1 MSLSKDTF
9 CRGVDIYNLSDTGDI
24 CASVTTCVGQSTA
37 TGPKVAVSKKKS
49 FQVRIDS
56 AGKDVC
62 GTIDAHIYCKNNR
75 QDNLKYII
83 EKKGKESMTMEEA
96 IKEINKDA
104 PHQQDQL
111 NYDKDA
117 ARSLAAGTHGAASHL
132 TKTVCEDDEQ
142 CIVRRLTTTE
152 TARLQ
157 GFPDDYTKI
166 NGPETS
172 DAPQYKAHGNSWA
185 TPCAFFMS
193 SRMELEMRRL
203 GFIGTIKYATCC
215 SGIEAHSTAVKNL
228 DWKSIFFSEIEPFP
242 CDVLKHHYPQTPN
255 LGDMTQIH
263 YDDENGVITN
273 SHKEGENYD
282 LPTCFRRAEIQEL
295 PFKHGDLQVFS
306 GGTPCFTK
314 GVSVLTKDG
323 YKPIEDI
330 KVGEEVL
337 THLGRFR
344 KVLRVGSKRSN
355 DLVEVG
361 IVGREKIVCTAEHP
375 FPLLASHRRKSG
387 EYYFDNPVV
396 THIKDGQGMYA
407 MVVNSNLDSFGVDI
421 PELPKVYNAT
431 ANEIFELC
439 GWYVGDG
446 YIRGWKGKAKKAII
460 LCLNNEDIAI
470 FNERFSGK
478 INYTICKSAGIF
490 KVQICCTEFAR
501 FLHKN
506 FGELAYGKKIPMW
519 AYNKEVRKE
528 FIKGY
533 WQTDGCTI
541 RDGHSI
547 QWSTVSQALAYG
559 IADMIGHTCVNRAV
573 MPKTTIIE
581 GRTVNQRDFFTVRH
595 NDAANHFHARGMFDC
610 VKVREVNH
618 LHGKID
624 TVYNLE
630 VEEDHTYIVNGIV
643 THNCQDI
650 SVAGKRKGMAEDSG
664 SRSSLAFHYQR
675 IIDDTQ
681 PMMTLWENVPGAFS
695 SNGGK
700 DFIWF
705 VNKCAESG
713 YTMAWRV
720 IDAQYTITEDFP
732 RAVPQRRRRIWLVGY
747 RGKDWRVPARV
758 VFELKK
764 DLTEEPPIRIPGKGF
779 TTINPDFDE
788 SEVEIR
794 VTSRKK
800 SKKDDCQ
807 DMFSFDVAKS
817 DDDNI
822 KVSRLIDFS
831 EMPTEENFAMVSKAD
846 IYDFAKKVGEPCYIG
861 PVFRSDKK
869 KKKAKKGIVVD
880 LFSMDSQV
888 EDQPKDEVEE
898 SSDWE
903 GAEKI
908 SPGIL
913 SNIGNAGILSNG
925 MIATINCHEWTSGI
939 QLSPT
944 KYNLY
949 MEFVKNL
956 DWLKANDLLPKAYDG
971 SVCGLSDVLE
981 ENPDE
986 KYNLSWRAC
995 FGILKRAAGR
1005 GKELPPALEIALI
1018 ATIRENAGIVKWV
1031 ALNGKETKKK
1041 ESDLSERESAML
1053 CFNEYISSAI
1063 KFDDVEAVEPKKRS
1077 NDDDDDEVADDDYS
1091 EEFDEDGNPIEKETD
1106 FGDNGTPTVAECGE
1120 VIDAADNNGDE
1131 VVKSSEPVKSVDTK
1145 LDASRVEEEVAPTL
1159 LATSYKEP
1167 PAVIK

>member
-1 MSLSKDTF
+1 MSLGKDTF

-37 TGPKVAVSKKKS
+37 TGPKVAVSKNRP
-49 FQVRIDS
+49 FPVRIDS
-56 AGKDVC
+56 AGNGVC

-75 QDNLKYII
+75 QDNSKYII
-83 EKKGKESMTMEEA
+83 EKKGKGRMTMEDA

-142 CIVRRLTTTE
+142 CVVRRLTTTE

-166 NGPETS
+166 NGNGTS

-203 GFIGTIKYATCC
+203 GVEGAIRYATCC

-228 DWKSIFFSEIEPFP
+228 DWKSVFFSEIEPFP
-242 CDVLKHHYPQTPN
+242 CDVLKHHYPNTPN

-263 YDDENGVITN
+263 YDANNGVITN
-273 SHKEGENYD
+273 SHKDGETYD
-282 LPTCFRRAEIQEL
+282 LPSCFRRAEIQQI
-295 PFKHGDLQVFS
+295 PYKVGDLHVFS

-314 GVSVLTKDG
+314 GTMVLTRYG
-323 YKPIEDI
+323 YKPIEEI
-330 KVGEEVL
+330 EVGEEVL

-344 KVLRVGSKRSN
+344 KVVRIGNKKSK
-355 DLVEVG
+355 DLVAVSF
-361 IVGREKIVCTAEHP
+361 VGRSKIVCTADHP
-375 FPLLASHRRKSG
+375 FPMMTPHRHKSG
-387 EYYFDNPVV
+387 EYYFDSPIL
-396 THIKDGQGMYA
+396 TEIKNGEGKFVQ
-407 MVVNSNLDSFGVDI
+407 MVDARVNDFGVKI
-421 PELPKVYNAT
+421 PKLPKVYNAS
-431 ANEIFELC
+431 AKEIFELC

-446 YIRGWKGKAKKAII
+446 YIRGWTGKGKKAIM
-460 LCLNNEDIAI
+460 LCLNGDKTETFEKR
-470 FNERFSGK
+470 FNGK
-478 INYTICKSAGIF
+478 INYTVCKSEGIF
-490 KVQICCTEFAR
+490 KIQICCTEFAR
-501 FLHKN
+501 FLHDN
-506 FGELAYGKKIPMW
+506 FGELAGSKKIPVW
-519 AYNKEVRKE
+519 AYRKDVSSE
-528 FIKGY
+528 FLHGY
-533 WQTDGCTI
+533 LMTDGC
-541 RDGHSI
+541 RLQDGCII
-547 QWSTVSQALAYG
+547 QWSTISPSLAFG
-559 IADMIGHTCVNRAV
+559 IADMVGKTCVNKGN
-573 MPKTTIIE
+573 MPKTTTSE
-581 GRTVNQRDFFTVRH
+581 GRIVNQHDFYTVRH
-595 NDAANHFHARGMFDC
+595 NDAANHFHKEGSFDC
-610 VKVREVNH
+610 IKIRKVEH
-618 LHGKID
+618 LVGKTD
-624 TVYNLE
+624 TVYNIE
-630 VEEDHTYIVNGIV
+630 VEEDHTYVVNGIV

-675 IIDDTQ
+675 IIDEMQ

-720 IDAQYTITEDFP
+720 IDAQYTTTEEFP

-747 RGKDWRVPARV
+747 HGKDWRVPARV

-764 DLTEEPPIRIPGKGF
+764 DLTDEPPIRIPGKGF
-779 TTINPDFDE
+779 TTLNPDFDE
-788 SEVEIR
+788 NDVEIR

-800 SKKDDCQ
+800 SKKDEGQ
-807 DMFSFDVAKS
+807 GLFAFDVVETN
-817 DDDNI
+817 DNKL
-822 KVSRLIDFS
+822 KVSHLIDFEDMPS
-831 EMPTEENFAMVSKAD
+831 ESNFALLSQTD
-846 IYDFAKKVGEPCYIG
+846 IYNFIRKVGEPCYIG
-861 PVFRSDKK
+861 PVFRSDSK
-869 KKKAKKGIVVD
+869 KKKAKKRVELD
-880 LFSMDSQV
+880 LFATAPQV
-888 EDQPKDEVEE
+888 EDTVDEVAGDE
-898 SSDWE
+898 SSEWE

-908 SPGIL
+908 SPDIL
-913 SNIGNAGILSNG
+913 ANIGNSGILSNG

-944 KYNLY
+944 KYNIY
-949 MEFVKNL
+949 NEFAKNL
-956 DWLKANDLLPKAYDG
+956 EWLKANDLLPKAYDG
-971 SVCGLSDVLE
+971 TVCGLSDVLE

-1018 ATIRENAGIVKWV
+1018 ATIREKAGIVKWIAV
-1031 ALNGKETKKK
+1031 NGKDTKKK
-1041 ESDLSERESAML
+1041 ESDLSERESARL
-1053 CFNEYISSAI
+1053 CFDEYISSVMN
-1063 KFDDVEAVEPKKRS
+1063 FDDVAAVEPKKR
-1077 NDDDDDEVADDDYS
+1077 NGDDEGEDDEVADD
-1091 EEFDEDGNPIEKETD
+1091 FDDEGNPIENEED
-1106 FGDNGTPTVAECGE
+1106 FGVNGNPTISADGD
-1120 VIDAADNNGDE
+1120 VIEASGNDGDSDKSSQ
-1131 VVKSSEPVKSVDTK
+1131 VVKGVDTK
-1145 LDASRVEEEVAPTL
+1145 LDASRVEDEVSPTL

>member
-132 TKTVCEDDEQ
+132 TKTVCEDGEQ

-263 YDDENGVITN
+263 YDDEKGVITN

-306 GGTPCFTK
+306 GGTPCQ
-314 GVSVLTKDG
+314 SV
-323 YKPIEDI
+323 
-330 KVGEEVL
+330 
-337 THLGRFR
+337 
-344 KVLRVGSKRSN
+344 
-355 DLVEVG
+355 
-361 IVGREKIVCTAEHP
+361 
-375 FPLLASHRRKSG
+375 
-387 EYYFDNPVV
+387 
-396 THIKDGQGMYA
+396 
-407 MVVNSNLDSFGVDI
+407 
-421 PELPKVYNAT
+421 
-431 ANEIFELC
+431 
-439 GWYVGDG
+439 
-446 YIRGWKGKAKKAII
+446 
-460 LCLNNEDIAI
+460 
-470 FNERFSGK
+470 
-478 INYTICKSAGIF
+478 
-490 KVQICCTEFAR
+490 
-501 FLHKN
+501 
-506 FGELAYGKKIPMW
+506 
-519 AYNKEVRKE
+519 
-528 FIKGY
+528 
-533 WQTDGCTI
+533 
-541 RDGHSI
+541 
-547 QWSTVSQALAYG
+547 
-559 IADMIGHTCVNRAV
+559 
-573 MPKTTIIE
+573 
-581 GRTVNQRDFFTVRH
+581 
-595 NDAANHFHARGMFDC
+595 
-610 VKVREVNH
+610 
-618 LHGKID
+618 
-624 TVYNLE
+624 
-630 VEEDHTYIVNGIV
+630 
-643 THNCQDI
+643 
-650 SVAGKRKGMAEDSG
+650 SVAGKREGMAEGSG
-664 SRSSLAFHYQR
+664 TRSSLAFHYQR
-675 IIDDTQ
+675 IIDDTK

-764 DLTEEPPIRIPGKGF
+764 DLTEEPPVRIPGKGF

-944 KYNLY
+944 KYNIY